1 MRNTIT
7 IALLLILGLSSCKDD
22 RNTIAENKAKIF
34 SELYNQENIKS
45 EYFNIDARTDTT
57 LITKNGSK
65 YRIYAN
71 SFELEQNDSTQ
82 IIQIEIKEAINPID
96 FIIGNLTTISN
107 DKILSS
113 DGMLFIGASINDSL
127 INLKDGKEIGIM
139 FPTSKLD
146 EEMLIFE
153 GIKDSTSI
161 NWINQK
167 DILNQ
172 ELKELEESYKTIT
185 IQFDY
190 YYDPENDEFNDWLWK
205 AERKIGDTYKSEF
218 GNIEIIAI
226 SRDTVKLRENEK
238 GLFIPEVITK
248 KGENGF
254 VEDFNTSYI
263 FSVKKLGWANIDK
276 FFNDPESKIVD
287 LSLKVK
293 NEDFSYVFT
302 SLLLPNKNMY
312 IPGYERMDGS
322 FGFTHNDAE
331 DLILPIGDIAYIM
344 ATSYID
350 DLPYF
355 DLIEFEIRS
364 KKEITLELKQ
374 TTAEELKNK
383 LAEKIKQ

>member
-1 MRNTIT
+1 MRNTIV
-7 IALLLILGLSSCKDD
+7 IALLLILAFSSCKDD
-22 RNTIAENKAKIF
+22 RNTIAKNKAKIF
-34 SELYNQENIKS
+34 SELYNQENIES
-45 EYFNIDARTDTT
+45 EYFNIYARTDTT

-82 IIQIEIKEAINPID
+82 KIQIEIKEAINPID
-96 FIIGNLTTISN
+96 FIIGNLTTISY

-113 DGMLFIGASINDSL
+113 NGMLFIGASINDKS
-127 INLKDGKEIGIM
+127 INLKNDKEIGII

-167 DILNQ
+167 DILNK
-172 ELKELEESYKTIT
+172 ELKELEQSYKTIT

-190 YYDPENDEFNDWLWK
+190 FFDHENDEFYDWLWK
-205 AERKIGDTYKSEF
+205 AERKIGDTIKSEF
-218 GNIEIIAI
+218 GNAEIIAI
-226 SRDTVKLRENEK
+226 SRDTVKLRENEN

-276 FFNDPESKIVD
+276 FFNDPKSEIVD

-293 NEDFSYVFT
+293 NKDFSYVFT

-322 FGFTHNDAE
+322 FGFTHNDTE
-331 DLILPIGDIAYIM
+331 DLILPIGDKAYIM

-355 DLIEFEIRS
+355 DLIEFEINS
-364 KKEITLELKQ
+364 KKEIMLELKQ
-374 TTAEELKNK
+374 TTAEELKTK
-383 LAEKIKQ
+383 LAEKIK